1 MLFAAIEQVAVEN
14 ADGSLSI
21 GRQALRDAMY
31 ATQDFQG
38 LSGTLSCDENG
49 DCATGEALAIFQLTE
64 AEVVDGAWPP
74 QPFWL
79 PGGGEAAA
87 SEPAADGEAMAD
99 AECEYG
105 GEFKSIEA
113 VDDMTVKFTLC
124 YPDVA
129 ILPKLAS
136 PSFNIYPAEYLESTG
151 GTGDILDQPIGTGA
165 YQMVEW
171 NKGDSVSFKRFED
184 YWGEPAKSENFVIR
198 WSTEAAQRLL
208 ELQAGSVDG
217 IDNPSPD
224 DFPVIEGDSSL
235 TLYPRPG
242 LNIFYLGFNRDFPPF
257 DNEKVRQAL
266 SYAIDKQRIV
276 DNFYPGGSEAAN
288 YVTPCALA
296 GGCEGPAWPDYDP
309 EQAKALLAEAGFPD
323 GFDTKIQYR
332 DVVRSYL
339 PEPGVV
345 AQDIQAQL
353 KEVGINTEIEVVESG
368 AFIDAVV
375 QRRVDSLFLLG
386 QAADYP
392 DTTNF
397 MDYHFGEGAI
407 GFFGAGFPDLQ
418 EVLQQAASL
427 SDQTERNEL
436 YVQANE
442 LVAQY
447 APLVPIAHGGSAT
460 VWKAAVEGGHA
471 SPVGDEQFSVMGI
484 EGQDTLVWMQGA
496 EPISAYCAD
505 EGDGETARFCQAF
518 GEPLVRFEVGGTDV
532 VPALAESFEA
542 SDDLTE
548 WTFKLRPGVKFHDGS
563 DLDAGDVVKTF
574 EVQWDAANP
583 LHVGRTGDFIY
594 FQIYFGA
601 FKNAPAQ

>member
-1 MLFAAIEQVAVEN
+1 MLFAAIEAVAVQN

-31 ATQDFQG
+31 GTQDYQG
-38 LSGTLSCDENG
+38 LTGVLSCDENG

-64 AEVVDGAWPP
+64 AEVVEGAWPP
-74 QPFWL
+74 QPFWQ
-79 PGGGEAAA
+79 PGSGAA
-87 SEPAADGEAMAD
+87 PAAEGEEAQAATD
-99 AECEYG
+99 PACEYG
-105 GEFKSIEA
+105 GEIKSIEA
-113 VDDMTVKFTLC
+113 MDDLTVKFTLC

-129 ILPKLAS
+129 IPPKLAS
-136 PSFNIYPAEYLESTG
+136 PSFNIYPSEYLESTG
-151 GTGDILDQPIGTGA
+151 GTGEILDKPIGTGA

-171 NKGDSVSFKRFED
+171 NKGDSIVFKRFED
-184 YWGEPAKSENFVIR
+184 YWGEPAKAENFVIR

-208 ELQAGSVDG
+208 ELQAGTVDG
-217 IDNPSPD
+217 IDNPSPG
-224 DFPVIEGDSSL
+224 DFEVIEGDSNL

-242 LNIFYLGFNRDFPPF
+242 LNVFYLGFNRNYPPF

-276 DNFYPGGSEAAN
+276 DNFFPGGSEVATH
-288 YVTPCALA
+288 VTPCTLA
-296 GGCEGPAWPDYDP
+296 GGCEGPAWPEYDP
-309 EQAKALLAEAGFPD
+309 EKAKALLAEAGFPD
-323 GFDTKIQYR
+323 GFDNKIAYR

-353 KEVGINTEIEVVESG
+353 KEIGINTEIEVVESG

-375 QRRVDSLFLLG
+375 QGRQETLFLLG

-407 GFFGAGFPDLQ
+407 GLFGEGFPDLQ
-418 EVLQQAASL
+418 AILKEAASL
-427 SDQTERNEL
+427 SDQAARNEL
-436 YVQANE
+436 YAQANE
-442 LVAQY
+442 LVIQH
-447 APLVPIAHGGSAT
+447 APMVPIAHGGSAT
-460 VWKAAVEGGHA
+460 VWKSSVEGGHA

-496 EPISAYCAD
+496 EPISGYCAD

-542 SDDLTE
+542 NEDLTE

-563 DLDAGDVVKTF
+563 ELDAGDVVKTF

-583 LHVGRTGDFIY
+583 LHVGRTGDFQY
-594 FQIYFGA
+594 FQIYFGK
-601 FKNAPAQ
+601 FKNAPAE